1 MRGDGDWAKS
11 MTAIGPSVMVVTGV
25 FLVFLLPSEVLA
37 ILTVWTL
44 ASLPIGVLIGHCVLN
59 EE

>member
-11 MTAIGPSVMVVTGV
+11 MTAIGRTAMVVTGV
-25 FLVFLLPSEVLA
+25 FLVFLLPSQVLA